1 MILNVI
7 LHIYIFCKRKNS
19 KGAEGKFGKVWYVYG
34 FDDSNGFIGVYLSS
48 KFIRVCVYWVCIASE
63 REKDR
68 QEEKQREKKKTLNE
82 IKE

>member
-7 LHIYIFCKRKNS
+7 LHIYFFCKRRNS

-63 REKDR
+63 REREKDR
-68 QEEKQREKKKTLNE
+68 QEEKQREKKKNS
-82 IKE
+82 